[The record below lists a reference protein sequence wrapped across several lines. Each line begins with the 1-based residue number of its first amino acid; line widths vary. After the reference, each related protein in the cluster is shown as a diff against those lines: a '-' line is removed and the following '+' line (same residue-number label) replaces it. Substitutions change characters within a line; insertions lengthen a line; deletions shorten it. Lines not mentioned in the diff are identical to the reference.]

1 MAATE
6 TGAET
11 FNNFIDGGSV
21 PAAEGRTSDVLNPAD
36 GRAMAT
42 APDSSGE
49 DVERAVKAARAAFD
63 GWSTAT
69 PGTRGE
75 ALLKPADAIEE
86 PSDELAELEARNAG
100 KPLQAVKDDEMP
112 AMSDK
117 MRSFAGA
124 ARKLEAKAAAV
135 A

>member
-11 FNNFIDGGSV
+11 FNNFIDGESV
-21 PAAEGRTSDVLNPAD
+21 PAAAGRPSDVLNPAD
-36 GRAMAT
+36 GKAMAS

-63 GWSTAT
+63 GGSNAT
-69 PGTRGE
+69 PPTPPE
-75 ALLKPADAIEE
+75 APPKPADAIEE
-86 PSDELAELEARNAG
+86 HSEELAELEARNAG

-112 AMSDK
+112 AMSDQ
-117 MRSFAGA
+117 
-124 ARKLEAKAAAV
+124 
-135 A
+135 